1 MCNCKKCKKKEK
13 KISKISNVRQT
24 SQTSQ
29 NLQNLQN
36 PQNPRNLQNQQ
47 NNLSYI
53 TFENQVQRAYN
64 AGLPVPYYAVDP
76 YSNVFQ
82 EYVLHLY
89 INPRINSGGSINAY

>member
-13 KISKISNVRQT
+13 KISKISNVRQNP
-24 SQTSQ
+24 QNPR

-36 PQNPRNLQNQQ
+36 PQNLQNQQ

-82 EYVLHLY
+82 EYVLNLFL
-89 INPRINSGGSINAY
+89 NPRISSGGSINSY

>member
-13 KISKISNVRQT
+13 KISKISNVRQ
-24 SQTSQ
+24 
-29 NLQNLQN
+29 NPQN
-36 PQNPRNLQNQQ
+36 PQNSQNSQNSQ

-53 TFENQVQRAYN
+53 NFENQVQRAYN

-82 EYVLHLY
+82 EYALNIF
-89 INPRINSGGSINAY
+89 INPNIRSGGSINAY